1 MASIWPVGKW
11 SLINTDLGY
20 LVSELW
26 KEIKG
31 FTNPRPTFCHAPL
44 IQAMKLSKIFIFVK
58 VFKNIMHQLLPIF
71 RIGNI
76 VWIT

>member
-1 MASIWPVGKW
+1 MASIWRVGKC
-11 SLINTDLGY
+11 SLINMY

-31 FTNPRPTFCHAPL
+31 FTNLRPTFSHDPW
-44 IQAMKLSKIFIFVK
+44 IQATKLSEIFIFVK

-71 RIGNI
+71 RIRNI